1 MRVVWAVAAKEL
13 VDLSRDR
20 RALVLGFLV
29 PVLAV
34 PVMSLLVDAS
44 TNRRLQSPSRVA
56 VVGSPE
62 ARELLR
68 LGEDLVEAVAVA
80 DPNEALRTG
89 RVAAVLEV
97 SAEAG
102 EVKEVVV
109 RYRARDP
116 DGLIAR
122 EKVAQ
127 LVARYALPAVDRTL
141 RAHGLDR
148 EALTPVR
155 VREEVVPGG
164 GGWTGR
170 LAALLVVVW
179 GFAGASLLAADLSA
193 GEKERSTWDA
203 LRSAPV
209 HRMALVGGKFVAC
222 WVAGAVLAVLSASSQ
237 LLFSGPGPVEGA
249 QLAGLLVAGLCASAV
264 AGSAALVVGLL
275 SRSAREAN
283 QWAMPLYLAA
293 LATAAGSDLVGGTR
307 AAFAVPVLN
316 AFLLAQRAL
325 AGGPPEGTQ
334 VGSTVLSSAAVC
346 LVLLA
351 AAARLVDRD

>member
-1 MRVVWAVAAKEL
+1 MRLVWAVAAKEL

-20 RALVLGFLV
+20 RALLLGFLV

-34 PVMSLLVDAS
+34 PVMSLLVEGS
-44 TNRRLQSPSRVA
+44 TARRLQSPSRVA
-56 VVGSPE
+56 VAGSPE
-62 ARELLR
+62 GRELLR
-68 LGEDLVEAVAVA
+68 FGEDLVEPVAVG
-80 DPNEALRTG
+80 DPEEALRSG
-89 RVAAVLEV
+89 QVAAVVEV

-102 EVKEVVV
+102 EVREVVV

-116 DGLIAR
+116 DGLVAKER
-122 EKVAQ
+122 VAQ
-127 LVARYALPAVDRTL
+127 VVARYALPAVDRTL

-164 GGWTGR
+164 TGWTGR
-170 LAALLVVVW
+170 LAPLLVVVW
-179 GFAGASLLAADLSA
+179 GFAGASLVAADLSA
-193 GEKERSTWDA
+193 GERERGTWDA

-209 HRMALVGGKFVAC
+209 HRLALVGGKFVAC

-237 LLFSGPGPVEGA
+237 LLFAGPGPVEGV
-249 QLAGLLVAGLCASAV
+249 QLGGLVVAALCASAV
-264 AGSAALVVGLL
+264 AGSAALVVGSL

-283 QWAMPLYLAA
+283 QWAVPLYLVA
-293 LATAAGSDLVGGTR
+293 LATAAGADLVGASQ

-325 AGGPPEGTQ
+325 AGGPPEGAQ
-334 VGSTVLSSAAVC
+334 VGSAVVSSAGVC
-346 LVLLA
+346 LLLLV